1 MKANPFEN
9 VAMIGLD
16 YILPNP
22 YQTREREDPL
32 HVAKVAESILTQ
44 GLLQPPV
51 GRYVSLKKCELAFGH
66 TRLAAY
72 KLLTRLGLQGDSD
85 GLDLTEFPALARL
98 LAQRVAG
105 ELSDEAGKAWLYL
118 PVNMRELSDEEMFR
132 LAVSENLARKDLTPI
147 EEAKAMARYRDDFGK
162 TSEQIGELFGVTGSA
177 VRHKIALLGLPDGLK
192 EAFAAGTLSEG
203 AAREVLSLLAL
214 PERMRADAE
223 RQWNHE
229 INPKQIIK
237 DAVSGALA
245 SNIHE
250 RVEQIVAQFAEDL
263 SKAPWTHD
271 ETIRMDESGAPKDLP
286 ACAGCPQRL
295 QRGKKMICLDRICYW
310 EKNKAWQWRYARRA
324 AEAAGYPVLDV
335 KWDGNQ
341 SGEYHTTF
349 YGYGGT
355 LHQAL
360 QAAIGARCPNLRV
373 AFGEA
378 NAESGGLKEMG
389 YPKAKLVCAK
399 REGYC
404 TCHQAVK
411 AGVSLNRA
419 APEAEGAPE
428 NDSVTMVT
436 VEETPAANSPS
447 GARSAI
453 TVEELSEV
461 AREARRQKKANM
473 AECRDL
479 LDQAAWI
486 IGEGLYDGNPGAL
499 KLVLD
504 HSTYKFRDQELKAEE
519 IRFELGRLVAAGIHN
534 PEGYDSPDPER
545 SLEHYNQALQKAG
558 LKIMTRATEEPGDG
572 DD

>member
-1 MKANPFEN
+1 MANPFEKI
-9 VAMIGLD
+9 ALIGLD
-16 YILPNP
+16 HVLPNP

-32 HVAKVAESILTQ
+32 HVARIAESILQ
-44 GLLQPPV
+44 EGLLQPPV

-72 KLLTRLGLQGDSD
+72 KLLTQLGLHGQSD
-85 GLDLTEFPALARL
+85 GFDLTEFPALARL
-98 LAQRVAG
+98 LAQRISG
-105 ELSDEAGKAWLYL
+105 EIEACDDWLYL
-118 PVNMRELSDEEMFR
+118 PVIIRELSEEEMFR

-147 EEAKAMARYRDDFGK
+147 EEAKAMARYRDDFKK

-214 PERMRADAE
+214 PERMRQDAE

-229 INPKQIIK
+229 IRPSMIIK
-237 DAVSGALA
+237 DATQGALA
-245 SNIHE
+245 INIHE
-250 RVEQIVAQFAEDL
+250 RVERIIEEYSDDL
-263 SKAPWTHD
+263 SKAAWKKD
-271 ETIRMDESGAPKDLP
+271 EIIKMVDSGAPADMP
-286 ACAGCPQRL
+286 ACEGCPQRL
-295 QRGKKMICLDRICYW
+295 QRGKKVICLNRTCYW
-310 EKNKAWQWRYARRA
+310 EKNKAWQWRYARQA
-324 AEAAGYPVLDV
+324 AEEMGYPPLEV

-341 SGEYHTTF
+341 MGEYHTTF

-360 QAAIGARCPNLRV
+360 QAAISARCPNLRV

-378 NAESGGLKEMG
+378 NAESGGLKEQG

-411 AGVSLNRA
+411 AGVNLTRP
-419 APEAEGAPE
+419 APQTE
-428 NDSVTMVT
+428 NKTEEPTVTMVT
-436 VEETPAANSPS
+436 PPEPAPAP
-447 GARSAI
+447 SAI
-453 TVEELSEV
+453 TIEELSEV

-473 AECRDL
+473 AECREL

-486 IGEGLYDGNPGAL
+486 IGEGLYDGKAGAL
-499 KLVLD
+499 KLMLD
-504 HSTYKFRDQELKAEE
+504 HSTYKFREVELSAED
-519 IRFELGRLVAAGIHN
+519 IRFELGKLVAAGIWN
-534 PEGYDSPDPER
+534 PEGYDSPDPAHSVKR
-545 SLEHYNQALQKAG
+545 YNEALKKAG
-558 LKIMTRATEEPGDG
+558 LDLISRAGKEPGNG